1 MNNVPKPDWDIM
13 DTFEKFVFVSSNDRQ
28 GSLVNSYST
37 FSALF
42 TSILSVNYVQPWF
55 GGNYIEIAF
64 KPTPDGGLPVSA
76 IATAQLRTDGRGLY
90 EFSATMQHSM
100 EVARR
105 KQQEASTL
113 RELMSQY
120 AETSTDQ
127 VSLHSRVYTTK
138 EQHRRYHTAIA
149 TLFSVSSAFGYP
161 QRATPG
167 LHHLIDLREQHR
179 TRLIYAVRS
188 PHGMET

>member
-1 MNNVPKPDWDIM
+1 MKLDWNMTDAI
-13 DTFEKFVFVSSNDRQ
+13 EKFVFVSSNDQ
-28 GSLVNSYST
+28 GSLANSYST

-64 KPTPDGGLPVSA
+64 KPTPDGGLPVGA

-105 KQQEASTL
+105 KQQEATTL
-113 RELMSQY
+113 RESMSQH
-120 AETSTDQ
+120 AERLMTEYHSTA
-127 VSLHSRVYTTK
+127 VYTPP
-138 EQHRRYHTAIA
+138 RSNAGAAIQSLQPPLA
-149 TLFSVSSAFGYP
+149 SP
-161 QRATPG
+161 QLLDTPNE
-167 LHHLIDLREQHR
+167 LPPAYTI
-179 TRLIYAVRS
+179 
-188 PHGMET
+188 